1 MDLLHPQLREHV
13 GLEPQLFFEIIRKP
27 NLVQAQLLQARAAR
41 RRHEAGKE
49 VTSAVSDRDPF
60 EREIRDP

>member
-41 RRHEAGKE
+41 RRHEAGNRNASPILVAAGE
-49 VTSAVSDRDPF
+49 F
-60 EREIRDP
+60 I